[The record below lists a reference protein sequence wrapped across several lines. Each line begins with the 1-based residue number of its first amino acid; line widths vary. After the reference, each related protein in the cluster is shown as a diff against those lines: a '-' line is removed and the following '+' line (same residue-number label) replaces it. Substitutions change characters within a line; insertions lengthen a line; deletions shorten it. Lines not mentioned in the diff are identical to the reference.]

1 MKLYLHLIFCFSFQN
16 NGASQFFIDAW
27 EGTTSTLPECDS
39 SGNR

>member
-1 MKLYLHLIFCFSFQN
+1 MKLHFSAFQN

-39 SGNR
+39 NGNR